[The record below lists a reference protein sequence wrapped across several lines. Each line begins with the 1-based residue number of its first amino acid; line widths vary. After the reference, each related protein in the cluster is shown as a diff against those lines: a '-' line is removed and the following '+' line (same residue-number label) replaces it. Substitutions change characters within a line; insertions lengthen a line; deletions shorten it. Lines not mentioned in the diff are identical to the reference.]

1 MARIFIT
8 GASGC
13 VGQYIVEALIQQTDH
28 ELFLL
33 VRNPAKL
40 TVDVEQRPGVQV
52 ITGDLLHIE
61 GHEAL
66 LKTMDVAILTAAAWG
81 DPQQTQLVNV
91 TKTLALLKRLDPSRC
106 RQVIYFSTAS
116 ILDQQ
121 NRLLAEAGTLGTD
134 YIRTKYQCHR
144 ELSQLA
150 IAAKTTVVFPTLV
163 FGGDAQK
170 PMSHLSAGLQD
181 VTRWVGLIRFFSVDG
196 SFHYIHARDI
206 AQVIVHLVA
215 HPLPADAMKQMV
227 LGNPQIT
234 VNGAIQE
241 LCRYFGK
248 AIPVVRV
255 PLLAVARAVVPLFR
269 IQMAEWDWF
278 CLQYR
283 HFTYKNPVNPATF
296 DQPVYCETVP
306 DLMRIHGIE
315 RQP

>member
-13 VGQYIVEALIQQTDH
+13 IGHYIVAALMRQTEH

-33 VRNPAKL
+33 VRSPARLKL
-40 TVDVEQRPGVQV
+40 ELSDSPHVHVVQ
-52 ITGDLLHIE
+52 GDMLHIE
-61 GHEAL
+61 QQAEL
-66 LKTMDVAILTAAAWG
+66 LKTIDVAILTAAAWG
-81 DPQQTQLVNV
+81 DPQQTQAVNV
-91 TKTLALLKRLDPSRC
+91 TKTLALLKLLDVNRC

-116 ILDQQ
+116 ILDAN
-121 NRLLAEAGTLGTD
+121 NRLLKEAETLGTD
-134 YIRTKYQCHR
+134 YIRTKYECHR
-144 ELSQLA
+144 ELRKLP

-170 PMSHLSAGLQD
+170 PLSHLSAGLKD
-181 VTRWVGLIRFFSVDG
+181 VTRWIGLIRFFSVDG

-206 AQVIVHLVA
+206 AQVMVYLVR
-215 HPLPADAMKQMV
+215 HPVSPGAMRQMV

-234 VNGAIQE
+234 VDGAIRE
-241 LCRYFGK
+241 LCRYFRLSVP
-248 AIPVVRV
+248 IQV
-255 PLLAVARAVVPLFR
+255 PLLAFVRVIVPLFR

-283 HFTYKNPVNPATF
+283 HFTYANPVNPETF
-296 DQPVYCETVP
+296 DIPPYCETVS

-315 RQP
+315 RR

>member
-121 NRLLAEAGTLGTD
+121 NRLLAEAGWPMTLALLG
-134 YIRTKYQCHR
+134 
-144 ELSQLA
+144 
-150 IAAKTTVVFPTLV
+150 
-163 FGGDAQK
+163 
-170 PMSHLSAGLQD
+170 PMDQSGSAGA
-181 VTRWVGLIRFFSVDG
+181 SA
-196 SFHYIHARDI
+196 HARRR
-206 AQVIVHLVA
+206 AA
-215 HPLPADAMKQMV
+215 PAAWP
-227 LGNPQIT
+227 GH
-234 VNGAIQE
+234 
-241 LCRYFGK
+241 
-248 AIPVVRV
+248 
-255 PLLAVARAVVPLFR
+255 ARA
-269 IQMAEWDWF
+269 
-278 CLQYR
+278 R
-283 HFTYKNPVNPATF
+283 HRPPAA
-296 DQPVYCETVP
+296 
-306 DLMRIHGIE
+306 
-315 RQP
+315 